1 MPNHIA
7 KPPARYLRDDS
18 IRGGMDLL
26 MFAHRSHLRRADE
39 ALANRGLG
47 RAHHRA
53 LYFISRNPGRTVSDL
68 LQTLA
73 ITKQSVGR
81 VLQALVERELL
92 EMRTGRRDRR
102 TRELFLTVE
111 GERLEADL
119 FKELHANMARAYTA
133 AGEAAVAGYWVL
145 MQHLMDDDTHSDF
158 LRFNKG

>member
-7 KPPARYLRDDS
+7 PPPAQYLRNDA

-39 ALANRGLG
+39 ALENRGLG

-53 LYFISRNPGRTVSDL
+53 LYFISRYPGRTVKDL

-73 ITKQSVGR
+73 ITKQSAGR
-81 VLQALVERELL
+81 VFQELVERELL
-92 EMRTGRRDRR
+92 EMRTGQRDRR
-102 TRELFLTVE
+102 TRELFLTIE

-119 FKELHANMARAYTA
+119 FEELHANMARAYTA
-133 AGEAAVAGYWVL
+133 AGEAAVAGYWTL
-145 MQHLMDDDTHSDF
+145 MQHLMDDSTHTEF
-158 LRFNKG
+158 LSFNKA